1 MRNFIIS
8 TYEKLLYLAVVIAVL
23 SGFFTGYNINPY
35 NTSILAGLIGACIGF
50 IGSVIIVGLLLTII
64 SIKETVDAQH
74 QELGRIKSILED
86 MGYQYRQSLKK

>member
-8 TYEKLLYLAVVIAVL
+8 TYEKLLYLAVVIAVS
-23 SGFFTGYNINPY
+23 SGFFMGYNINPY
-35 NTSILAGLIGACIGF
+35 NTSIFAGLIGACIGF
-50 IGSVIIVGLLLTII
+50 IGSVIIVGLLLTIT
-64 SIKETVDAQH
+64 SIKETVDAQY